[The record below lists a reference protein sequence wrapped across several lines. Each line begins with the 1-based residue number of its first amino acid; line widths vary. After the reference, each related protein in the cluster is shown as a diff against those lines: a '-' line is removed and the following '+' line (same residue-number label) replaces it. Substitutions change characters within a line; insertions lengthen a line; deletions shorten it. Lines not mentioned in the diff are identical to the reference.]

1 MANKISDEQLKSLQ
15 EQEGKRKAIANDV
28 LVLDMQKHQ
37 LLHIMNEIQ
46 TEQNKIKDEIEKE
59 HGKVNIDLTNGSF
72 EKIEDKKE

>member
-1 MANKISDEQLKSLQ
+1 MANKISNEQLKSLQ
-15 EQEGKRKAIANDV
+15 EQEGKRKTIANDV

-72 EKIEDKKE
+72 EKIEDKKK

>member
-37 LLHIMNEIQ
+37 LLHIMSEIQ

-59 HGKVNIDLTNGSF
+59 HGKVNIDLANGSF

>member
-72 EKIEDKKE
+72 EKIEDNKE